1 MKALSRLSRKKKG
14 KGGKDDATQGD
25 PVDALIRKYRREM
38 ADSDDD
44 DEFEDDDLC
53 PKPKVYFVDLWP
65 FNLLI
70 GFFIICNAVCVG
82 FETDARI
89 KDKEE
94 VSGIWYVLEIFF
106 CFVFLTELALRIYYH
121 RHNFLTQPHDWP
133 WNIFDFIVVV
143 LALVDT
149 FILTPLAVGGTA
161 KFVLLLRFVRPLRL
175 VRLLRLFRI
184 FKELW
189 LVAHGFLQS
198 LKIIAWVGMMLIVCI
213 YICSIFLTLM
223 VGHNDEQY
231 DPYFV
236 TSGGWDH
243 EVYFKTVGRSFLTLL
258 QVVTL
263 DSWSE
268 KIARHVAQEQ
278 PWMIAFFILFV
289 FATTFGLL
297 NVIVGVIVENSMETA
312 SKDSK
317 KIKKKKEK
325 DRQMVFSQLRE
336 IFESAD
342 VDDSGSLTLEEVQ
355 DALNKPEIYNKLK
368 MIDFPVDDPK
378 QIFLLLDFDDTGELT
393 IEEFIT
399 GCVRMKGQAK
409 SKDLLVAQVAVD
421 TMRRHYQ
428 EFEKELEA
436 FQQKLKRLDV
446 TARAIVGHGEHVFLD
461 MREFRKR
468 HPEERRK
475 KNDGPQKTV
484 WAMEN
489 APWEDGLDNTVRAL
503 ADKAAFDIPKQ
514 PALADFSQED
524 QLAMMDKT
532 PTQAL
537 MNKDVLN
544 PWPKKGALM
553 DQKRPLPLTDGATNG
568 GGRQGNELA
577 LAVPGTVG

>member
-1 MKALSRLSRKKKG
+1 MRYLSRKKG
-14 KGGKDDATQGD
+14 KGAKDDAPQHD
-25 PVDALIRKYRREM
+25 PVDLLIRKYRREM
-38 ADSDDD
+38 ADSDDED
-44 DEFEDDDLC
+44 DFEDDDLC

-70 GFFIICNAVCVG
+70 GFFIIMNAVTVG

-89 KDKEE
+89 KGDAGG
-94 VSGIWYVLEIFF
+94 VWYVLEIFF
-106 CFVFLTELALRIYYH
+106 CFVFLLELSLRIYYH
-121 RHNFLTQPHDWP
+121 RHNFFTQPHDWP
-133 WNIFDFIVVV
+133 WNIFDILVV
-143 LALVDT
+143 LVALIDT
-149 FILTPLAVGGTA
+149 FFLTPLAYGGTA

-198 LKIIAWVGMMLIVCI
+198 LKIIAWVGMMLIICI
-213 YICSIFLTLM
+213 YICAIFLTLM

-243 EVYFKTVGRSFLTLL
+243 EVYFKTVGRSFLSLL

-268 KIARHVAQEQ
+268 GIARHVAQEQ

-289 FATTFGLL
+289 FCTTFGLL

-317 KIKKKKEK
+317 KTKKKKEK

-336 IFESAD
+336 IFEMAD

-436 FQQKLKRLDV
+436 FQQKLRRLDV

-475 KNDGPQKTV
+475 QNDGPQKAV
-484 WAMEN
+484 WAMDH
-489 APWEDGLDNTVRAL
+489 APWEEGLDNTVRAL
-503 ADKAAFDIPKQ
+503 ADKASDKWDVPKQ

-532 PTQAL
+532 PTQVL
-537 MNKDVLN
+537 MNKSS
-544 PWPKKGALM
+544 PKNKALV
-553 DQKRPLPLTDGATNG
+553 DQKRPFPLTDGMVNG
-568 GGRQGNELA
+568 NGRQGNELA